1 MRTAEVIVRG
11 IGAVPAHLRDHP
23 GVVSSERRQMPRA
36 PIEAPCTLSRRNGSA
51 ITAQTVN
58 LGPGGMRVTS
68 ERPLAP
74 DEVLLFD
81 LPDQAVD
88 GRCRVLRQDGHRTYA
103 LRFEGLLE
111 PARHRL
117 QSLAGPSPTH

>member
-1 MRTAEVIVRG
+1 MIRPDV
-11 IGAVPAHLRDHP
+11 H
-23 GVVSSERRQMPRA
+23 SERRVMPRTA
-36 PIEAPCTLSRRNGSA
+36 IAVPCRLGRRSGSA
-51 ITAQTVN
+51 ISAQTVN

-74 DEVLLFD
+74 DEVLRFD

-103 LRFEGLLE
+103 LRFEALPE
-111 PARHRL
+111 PARERL
-117 QSLAGPSPTH
+117 GALARPAH